1 MPIYVKRHWNETRG
15 DQYDAWGTSWWYF
28 EVGTDGWVTRQIEQ
42 YNSGMQLRYGPE
54 HEDDEFGGLA
64 QAALT
69 LSEPSTCRF
78 LIRNSMRFGSPCSAA
93 IGQKPPSVRP
103 S

>member
-15 DQYDAWGTSWWYF
+15 DQYDAWGTSWWHF

-42 YNSGMQLRYGPE
+42 YDSGMQLRYGPE
-54 HEDDEFGGLA
+54 HEADEFGGLA

-69 LSEPSTCRF
+69 LLEPEYVPISQQDFDT
-78 LIRNSMRFGSPCSAA
+78 LW
-93 IGQKPPSVRP
+93 QHL
-103 S
+103 